1 MGNIRGEQVIGQ
13 AFKNEGVDTIFFMMG
28 GPTSGTAASC
38 LAHGMQG
45 IYVRHEQAAAMMAH
59 AYARVTG
66 KPGICITPSGP
77 GTANAVTGLAN
88 AWGDAAPVIAI
99 GGSSPMRTTTMESFQ
114 EMDQV
119 AMMKPV
125 VKAAYRVDMAH
136 RIPEYVSL
144 AFREAMDGKKG
155 PIYLDL
161 PGDVLS
167 AKVEEERLYWP
178 DKYRVDSR
186 PAGDPALIKKAVA
199 LLSRAKRPIMVTG
212 SGVLWADAGGEMQ
225 RFVEATGIPF
235 YTTPQGR
242 GAVPEDHT
250 RGFPAARSMAFREAD
265 VVLVIGARANSM
277 LSFLRAPRFS
287 AESKFINVNLDG
299 KEIGHNRAVE
309 VGIIGDAKLVL
320 QQLTEEATGKM
331 DGSQETEWV
340 AQLSAKQRSNE
351 ERSAPLLH
359 SDAVP
364 VHPLRL
370 CNEVRHIITRDTIL
384 VVDGHEILN
393 FARQSIP
400 IYSAGTSLNAGPH
413 GCMGVGVPFG
423 IGAKAARP
431 DKPVLVL
438 SGDGAFGWN
447 GMEMDSAIR
456 HNLPIV
462 VVVSNNAGFT
472 SKQTGRSTASNLT
485 MGNVGRDLGYQRYD
499 KIVEALGGYG
509 EFVENPDEIQPAI
522 ERAMA
527 SGQPA
532 LVNVCTDP
540 EAQATTDMG
549 FGGY

>member
-1 MGNIRGEQVIGQ
+1 MGSIRGEQVIGQ

-38 LAHGMQG
+38 LEHGMQG

-99 GGSSPMRTTTMESFQ
+99 GGSAPMRTTTMESFQ

-178 DKYRVDSR
+178 ENYRVDSR
-186 PAGDPALIKKAVA
+186 PAGDPALIKKAIA
-199 LLSRAKRPIMVTG
+199 LLSQAKRPIMVTG

-235 YTTPQGR
+235 FTTPQGR

-250 RGFPAARSMAFREAD
+250 HGFPAARSMAFREAD

-287 AESKFINVNLDG
+287 ADAKFINVNLDG
-299 KEIGHNRAVE
+299 KEIGHNRAVD

-320 QQLTEEATGKM
+320 QQLTEEATGKI

-359 SDAVP
+359 SDVVP

-370 CNEVRHIITRDTIL
+370 CKEVREIITRDTIL

-400 IYSAGTSLNAGPH
+400 IYNAGTSLNAGPH

-472 SKQTGRSTASNLT
+472 SKQTGRSTASNLS

-499 KIVEALGGYG
+499 KMVEAFGGYG
-509 EFVENPDEIQPAI
+509 EFVENPADIRPAI

>member
-1 MGNIRGEQVIGQ
+1 MASIRGEQIIGQ

-38 LAHGMQG
+38 LGHGMQG

-88 AWGDAAPVIAI
+88 AWADSAPIVAI
-99 GGSSPMRTTTMESFQ
+99 GGSAAIRATTLDAFQ

-119 AMMKPV
+119 AMMRPV
-125 VKAAYRVDMAH
+125 VKAVYRVDMVQ
-136 RIPEYVSL
+136 RIPEYVSI

-155 PIYLDL
+155 PVYLDL
-161 PGDVLS
+161 PGDIL
-167 AKVEEERLYWP
+167 AGKVEEDSLYWP
-178 DKYRVDSR
+178 ENYRVESR
-186 PAGDPALIKKAVA
+186 PAGDPALIRRAIE
-199 LLSRAKRPIMVTG
+199 LLRQAAKPIIVTG
-212 SGVLWADAGGEMQ
+212 SGVLWAEASQELRQ
-225 RFVEATGIPF
+225 FVETTGIPF

-242 GAVPEDHT
+242 GVVPEDHQ
-250 RGFPAARSMAFREAD
+250 RAFPAARSMAFREAD

-287 AESKFINVNLDG
+287 AEATFINVNLDG
-299 KEIGHNRAVE
+299 RSIGHNRGVE

-320 QQLTEEATGKM
+320 QQLTEEAAGKF
-331 DGSQETEWV
+331 DGAQETAWV

-370 CNEVRHIITRDTIL
+370 CQEVREVISRDTIL

-400 IYSAGTSLNAGPH
+400 IYDVGTSLNAGPH

-423 IGAKAARP
+423 IGAKAAQP

-472 SKQTGRSTASNLT
+472 SRQTGRATASGLG
-485 MGNVGRDLGYQRYD
+485 MGNVGRELGHQRYD
-499 KIVEALGGYG
+499 KVVEALGGHG
-509 EFVENPDEIQPAI
+509 EFVENPDDIRAAI
-522 ERAMA
+522 ERAIA
-527 SGQPA
+527 SGKPA